1 MARLQHRK
9 GRRVMRHKRVRR
21 KIIGTSERPRLS
33 IFRSL
38 NHLYAQ
44 VIDDQ
49 KGSTIASA
57 STVESVV
64 RQNKDGQTKSE
75 MSKTVGSL
83 IAQRAT
89 GQGVSKV
96 VFDRGGYK
104 YHGRVKNLAE
114 AARGGGLEF

>member
-1 MARLQHRK
+1 MARLQYRK
-9 GRRVMRHKRVRR
+9 SRRVMRHKRVRR
-21 KIIGTSERPRLS
+21 KIIGTSERPRLA

-57 STVESVV
+57 STIESVV
-64 RQNKDGQTKSE
+64 QQNKDGQTKSE